1 MKTNYNPTEI
11 DFLKSLNDS
20 ELEKVLSQ
28 LPKVEQVTLLKELL
42 SDPKERDKDLE
53 RKRKQRSA
61 AAEVT
66 IDPIAD
72 PSRRAACL
80 ADPVLF
86 LRTYGLDDSG
96 NSCFYNPF
104 AAHHLAMIEAIDERS
119 QNGGDKAV
127 AAPRGDGKSTTALW
141 MAIYIILAG
150 RVRSLVIIAAT
161 RKHAQK
167 LFKQMKKAMSRNE
180 LLMAD
185 FPEIGCCVRELDG
198 APQRAA
204 KQHVDGKRT
213 AIVWTQDEIVLPYV
227 DGSVFGGVHVAY
239 YGLDSAIRGGRFE
252 FALIDDPETRDV
264 AFSDEQN
271 KKVEDMIDGDIAGL
285 AGPNTAISR
294 VILTT
299 IQTQRSYSYRVT
311 CRKTKPTFAG
321 DRYGMLSQW
330 PDDRDG
336 WDEYIAMRQRNQADG
351 DKDGLEALQFYLDNK
366 DRLEAGSVVSNPHRF
381 NRRLDA
387 MGRAVEVSAIQA
399 FFNRV
404 ADWGLS
410 RVMAELQN
418 EPDEE
423 EVEQTLG
430 LTAGIVMKRATHLGQ
445 NVLPIPSCK
454 IAFGLDVGKYFSYWV
469 KLASWG
475 NAITA
480 VIDYGI
486 IENPN
491 MTKSSEPEAVAVS
504 LMKSLSEWRT
514 DTLAENP
521 PDFGLIDSGYC
532 TDAVYE
538 FIRQSGG
545 SPFAAAKGWDT
556 GRFRVGETKQG
567 RRVFHEA
574 YAQFMAEEKIW
585 LYNVHTEWWKQ
596 WTQERF
602 LTKNMTDGN
611 FNDGSCS
618 VFNAGRDPKRHLN
631 FSHHICAE
639 GREELFVEGKGIV
652 RSWKVYNR
660 NNHWLDAM
668 ALGHAALG
676 VLGVRLIPRVSLVTA
691 PQTKRPE
698 QQIRKPDPRFKTREG
713 GWVQGAK
720 TKKGIQ

>member
-1 MKTNYNPTEI
+1 M
-11 DFLKSLNDS
+11 
-20 ELEKVLSQ
+20 Q
-28 LPKVEQVTLLKELL
+28 
-42 SDPKERDKDLE
+42 
-53 RKRKQRSA
+53 
-61 AAEVT
+61 
-66 IDPIAD
+66 
-72 PSRRAACL
+72 
-80 ADPVLF
+80 
-86 LRTYGLDDSG
+86 TYGLDDSG
-96 NSCFYNPF
+96 KSCFYNPF

-119 QNGGDKAV
+119 RNGGDKAV

-227 DGSVFGGVHVAY
+227 DGSGYGGVHVAY

-271 KKVEDMIDGDIAGL
+271 QKVEDMIDGDIAGL

-321 DRYGMLSQW
+321 DRYGMLSSW

-366 DRLEAGSVVSNPHRF
+366 DRLETGSVVSNPHRF

-430 LTAGIVMKRATHLGQ
+430 LTAGIVMKRASHLGQ
-445 NVLPIPSCK
+445 NVLPTASCK
-454 IAFGLDVGKYFSYWV
+454 IAFGLDIGKYFSYWV

-491 MTKSSEPEAVAVS
+491 MTKSSEPEAVAIS

-556 GRFRVGETKQG
+556 GRFRIGESKQG

-574 YAQFMAEEKIW
+574 YAQYMSEEKIW

>member
-1 MKTNYNPTEI
+1 
-11 DFLKSLNDS
+11 
-20 ELEKVLSQ
+20 
-28 LPKVEQVTLLKELL
+28 
-42 SDPKERDKDLE
+42 
-53 RKRKQRSA
+53 
-61 AAEVT
+61 
-66 IDPIAD
+66 
-72 PSRRAACL
+72 
-80 ADPVLF
+80 
-86 LRTYGLDDSG
+86 
-96 NSCFYNPF
+96 
-104 AAHHLAMIEAIDERS
+104 MIEAIDERS

-227 DGSVFGGVHVAY
+227 DGSSFGGVHVAY

-271 KKVEDMIDGDIAGL
+271 QKVEDMIDGDIAGL

-321 DRYGMLSQW
+321 DRYGMLSSW

-366 DRLEAGSVVSNPHRF
+366 DRLETGSVVSNPHRF

-430 LTAGIVMKRATHLGQ
+430 LTAGIVMKRASHLGQ
-445 NVLPIPSCK
+445 NVLPTATCK
-454 IAFGLDVGKYFSYWV
+454 IAFGLDIGKYFSYWV

-491 MTKSSEPEAVAVS
+491 MTKSSEPEAVAIS

-556 GRFRVGETKQG
+556 GRFRIGESKQG

-574 YAQFMAEEKIW
+574 YAQYMSEEKIW

-618 VFNAGRDPKRHLN
+618 VFNTGRDPKRHLN

>member
-1 MKTNYNPTEI
+1 
-11 DFLKSLNDS
+11 
-20 ELEKVLSQ
+20 
-28 LPKVEQVTLLKELL
+28 
-42 SDPKERDKDLE
+42 
-53 RKRKQRSA
+53 
-61 AAEVT
+61 
-66 IDPIAD
+66 
-72 PSRRAACL
+72 
-80 ADPVLF
+80 
-86 LRTYGLDDSG
+86 
-96 NSCFYNPF
+96 
-104 AAHHLAMIEAIDERS
+104 MIEAIDERS
-119 QNGGDKAV
+119 RNGGDKAV

-227 DGSVFGGVHVAY
+227 DGSGYGGVHVAY

-321 DRYGMLSQW
+321 DRYGMLSSW

-430 LTAGIVMKRATHLGQ
+430 LTAGIVMKRASHLGQ
-445 NVLPIPSCK
+445 NVLPTATCK
-454 IAFGLDVGKYFSYWV
+454 IAFGLDIGKYFSYWV

-491 MTKSSEPEAVAVS
+491 MTKSSEPEAVAIS
-504 LMKSLSEWRT
+504 LMKALSEWRT

-556 GRFRVGETKQG
+556 GRFKVGESKQG

-574 YAQFMAEEKIW
+574 YAHYMTEEKIW

-618 VFNAGRDPKRHLN
+618 VFNSGRDPKRHLN

-668 ALGHAALG
+668 ALAHAALG
-676 VLGVRLIPRVSLVTA
+676 VLGVRLIPRVSLATA

>member
-1 MKTNYNPTEI
+1 
-11 DFLKSLNDS
+11 
-20 ELEKVLSQ
+20 
-28 LPKVEQVTLLKELL
+28 
-42 SDPKERDKDLE
+42 
-53 RKRKQRSA
+53 
-61 AAEVT
+61 
-66 IDPIAD
+66 
-72 PSRRAACL
+72 
-80 ADPVLF
+80 
-86 LRTYGLDDSG
+86 
-96 NSCFYNPF
+96 
-104 AAHHLAMIEAIDERS
+104 MIEAIDERS
-119 QNGGDKAV
+119 RNGGDKAV

-227 DGSVFGGVHVAY
+227 DGSGYGGVHVAY

-271 KKVEDMIDGDIAGL
+271 QKVEDMIDGDIAGL

-321 DRYGMLSQW
+321 DRYGMLSSW

-366 DRLEAGSVVSNPHRF
+366 DRLETGSVVSNPHRF

-430 LTAGIVMKRATHLGQ
+430 LTAGIVMKRASHLGQ
-445 NVLPIPSCK
+445 NVLPTASCK
-454 IAFGLDVGKYFSYWV
+454 IAFGLDIGKYFSYWV

-491 MTKSSEPEAVAVS
+491 MTKSSEPEAVAIS

-556 GRFRVGETKQG
+556 GRFRIGESKQG

-574 YAQFMAEEKIW
+574 YAQYMSEEKIW

>member
-1 MKTNYNPTEI
+1 M
-11 DFLKSLNDS
+11 
-20 ELEKVLSQ
+20 Q
-28 LPKVEQVTLLKELL
+28 
-42 SDPKERDKDLE
+42 
-53 RKRKQRSA
+53 
-61 AAEVT
+61 
-66 IDPIAD
+66 
-72 PSRRAACL
+72 
-80 ADPVLF
+80 
-86 LRTYGLDDSG
+86 TYGLDDSG
-96 NSCFYNPF
+96 KSCFYNPF

-119 QNGGDKAV
+119 RNGGDKAV

-227 DGSVFGGVHVAY
+227 DGSGYGGVHVAY

-271 KKVEDMIDGDIAGL
+271 QKVEDMIDGDIAGL

-321 DRYGMLSQW
+321 DRYGMLSSW

-366 DRLEAGSVVSNPHRF
+366 DRLETGSVVSNPHRF

-430 LTAGIVMKRATHLGQ
+430 LTAGIVMKRASHLGQ
-445 NVLPIPSCK
+445 NVLPTASCK
-454 IAFGLDVGKYFSYWV
+454 IAFGLDIGKYFSYWV

-491 MTKSSEPEAVAVS
+491 MTKSSEPEAVAIS

-556 GRFRVGETKQG
+556 GRFRIGESKQG

-574 YAQFMAEEKIW
+574 YAQYMSEEKIW

-618 VFNAGRDPKRHLN
+618 VFNTGRDPKRHLN